1 MLPAGLQEQLL
12 YCGRFALLGLAL
24 GVFYDVLRA
33 IRVSFRLRRW
43 GTAMLDVLFCLT
55 ALTGF
60 LLMLLQGTDGRLRG
74 FLLFGLATGF
84 FGYRKLISLQV
95 LKVFLQI
102 LRLLRGAAHLFWE
115 TFLWL
120 FSFPRGN

>member
-1 MLPAGLQEQLL
+1 MLPAALQEQLL

-33 IRVSFRLRRW
+33 IRIRHRIRKH

-55 ALTGF
+55 GLVCF
-60 LLMLLQGTDGRLRG
+60 LLTMLRGTDGRLRG
-74 FLLFGLATGF
+74 FLPLGLLAGF
-84 FGYRKLISLQV
+84 FGYRKLFSIWVLRAFLTILQ
-95 LKVFLQI
+95 
-102 LRLLRGAAHLFWE
+102 LLHDLFALLWK
-115 TFLWL
+115 TLLWL

>member
-1 MLPAGLQEQLL
+1 
-12 YCGRFALLGLAL
+12 
-24 GVFYDVLRA
+24 VLRA

-43 GTAMLDVLFCLT
+43 GTAMLDVLFSLT
-55 ALTGF
+55 ALIGF

-102 LRLLRGAAHLFWE
+102 LHLLRGASHLFWE